1 MCGRPKA
8 ACSTENDCTTHGLQ
22 MHLKSC
28 HLGQRTRHLLAT
40 SGSIPVKSNKSFML
54 STKTANRSIVHRERS
69 DIRKQLLSIITGR
82 LSLKAAVIPGAR
94 DASMS
99 LYLSPAVDVS
109 VPVTSRGLCVKLQVS
124 RALRAGE
131 RYNSGRGREDELLRR
146 AASGA
151 LRPPGARTA
160 AVQIPCGDGCRW
172 KCTGKGERGENVGE
186 KEAAA
191 KPV

>member
-1 MCGRPKA
+1 MRNCKLAAGINSAMHSTEAMAKQASNHISPVVLGSKRKCWMCGRPKA

-54 STKTANRSIVHRERS
+54 STKTANCSIVHRERS

-99 LYLSPAVDVS
+99 LCLSPAVA
-109 VPVTSRGLCVKLQVS
+109 C
-124 RALRAGE
+124 A
-131 RYNSGRGREDELLRR
+131 
-146 AASGA
+146 
-151 LRPPGARTA
+151 
-160 AVQIPCGDGCRW
+160 
-172 KCTGKGERGENVGE
+172 
-186 KEAAA
+186 
-191 KPV
+191 